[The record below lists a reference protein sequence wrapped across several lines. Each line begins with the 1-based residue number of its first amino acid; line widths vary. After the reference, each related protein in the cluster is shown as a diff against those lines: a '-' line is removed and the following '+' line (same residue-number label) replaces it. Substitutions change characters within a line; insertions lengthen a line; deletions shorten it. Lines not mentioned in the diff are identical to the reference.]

1 MGDEFAEQRLAP
13 AALEKLMSTLALA
26 KRGDFSVRMPATGH
40 GVTREVADD
49 LNSLLE
55 MQERVVAELKR
66 LHEAVARG
74 DLHDRAT
81 LQDCDGGWNDQLREA
96 NAIVALFSRHCAEL
110 RRVAKALVGGDFK
123 RGMSMGEDSIHR
135 GAELLKTAE
144 EVNGLIRHL
153 DTVVNEMTSV
163 VAGVG
168 LDGKLNGQVKIPDA
182 MGSWGLLVGSLNAMT
197 ASLSEQVLDLTDTA
211 REFSRGNL
219 EARASVVSRGDMH
232 DLKQALNRT
241 GERVHDL
248 CVELSRVS
256 TELGQDG
263 RLGGQVRL
271 GDAAGDMRR
280 AIEATNE
287 MLATFS
293 RELQA
298 LCDGAA
304 YLAEPG
310 EEALA
315 FEGDAHGAFS
325 EARANMLAAVAKA
338 DRIRGIL
345 DGLASNEFPEIETGA
360 GALDMAMFRV
370 GVRLKREWFGAS
382 RSALLETR
390 RVAEDLAGFADMA
403 LARTAAATG
412 AATAALHV
420 VQDGDR
426 VRMIANLGGPESPD
440 ERDPVKLGQG
450 LVGKAAKTGEAT
462 ILRGLDEH
470 NVRLT
475 TGVVE
480 IVPRALLLFPISGQD
495 GTLAV
500 IELGFVDTSV
510 DSARDLLEYLTQD
523 LADGIREVMQGPAV
537 RGNGNARIRELGED
551 LAIATARVEQLTRE
565 LQQRDRSLRE
575 VEQVLETLR
584 STPVDEAS

>member
-537 RGNGNARIRELGED
+537 RGNGDARIRELGED